1 MNEDRGGGGDEA
13 EASARLD
20 EAEPSGPDE
29 AQPVESAGPTPDE
42 ADAPDDGAGPLPA
55 AGGARRRLSG

>member
-29 AQPVESAGPTPDE
+29 AQPVESAGPTPEE
-42 ADAPDDGAGPLPA
+42 ADAPDDGADTDSD
-55 AGGARRRLSG
+55 ARITVGEVG